1 MKKLICIVGPT
12 ASGKTKVAIELAKHY
27 NTEIVNFDSRQF
39 YKEMHIGTAKPSDH
53 ERAQAIHHF
62 IDCRSIHQDY
72 NAGEYERDASKF
84 IMEAFKTK
92 DHIICVGGSGFY
104 LNALLFGFDEMPAID
119 PTIRE
124 KLNLQFKS
132 EGIEPLQK
140 MLKEKDPEHY
150 AKMDIQNHARLIRA
164 LEICLSTQKTY
175 SSFKTK
181 SKNIERDWK
190 AIIIGMDWNRDSLY
204 KRIEQRVDQ
213 MMEDGLLNEVQ
224 NLYPK
229 KDLNALKTVGY
240 TEIFNHLN
248 GSYDLPR
255 AIELI
260 KRNTRRYAKKQM
272 TWFKNQ
278 IDTTWF
284 APEDIHSMMEFIDK

>member
-1 MKKLICIVGPT
+1 
-12 ASGKTKVAIELAKHY
+12 
-27 NTEIVNFDSRQF
+27 
-39 YKEMHIGTAKPSDH
+39 
-53 ERAQAIHHF
+53 
-62 IDCRSIHQDY
+62 
-72 NAGEYERDASKF
+72 
-84 IMEAFKTK
+84 MEAFKTK